1 MTAAILQARQK
12 KGRKPQQRSIQL
24 RDAIVQ
30 VVSEYEV
37 MTVRQ
42 LYYQMEMRGYVGK
55 TDADYDKVQYH
66 CLQMRRDGMIPY
78 GKIRDL
84 SRVRRKVTQF
94 EGMRDLLER
103 SLEFYR
109 RNYWSFQPVNVEIWC
124 EKEALLGVIAPICDE
139 YGVTFVAAKGFD
151 SESLAYES
159 AQELR
164 ELGKPTHVYYFG
176 DHDPSGWWIAN
187 NLQQRIRDFGADV
200 LVRHMAVHPHQV
212 EDWGLPTR
220 RAKRSDSRL
229 RGFFERFGSDSCTEL
244 DAIPPNILQGYVRH
258 CIEAEID
265 HESWARV
272 KQEEA
277 AQLVTLESLAVLDLR
292 PGVRYSMSSDEE
304 QAAA

>member
-1 MTAAILQARQK
+1 MSTAILQARQK
-12 KGRKPQQRSIQL
+12 KGRKPQQRSVRL
-24 RDAIVQ
+24 REAIVH
-30 VVSEYEV
+30 VVAEYEV

-55 TDADYDKVQYH
+55 TDADYDRVQYH
-66 CLQMRRDGMIPY
+66 CLQMRREGAIPY

-109 RNYWSFQPVNVEIWC
+109 RNYWSYQRVNVEIWC
-124 EKEALLGVIAPICDE
+124 EKEALLGVIAPVCDE

-159 AQELR
+159 ALELR

-187 NLQQRIRDFGADV
+187 NLEARIRDFGADV
-200 LVRHMAVHPHQV
+200 RVRHMAVHPWQV

-220 RAKRSDSRL
+220 RAKKSDSRL
-229 RGFFERFGSDSCTEL
+229 RGFFELFGSDSCTEL
-244 DAIPPNILQGYVRH
+244 DAIPPDVLQAYVRH

-265 HESWARV
+265 QESWQRV

-277 AQLVTLESLAVLDLR
+277 LQRVTLESLAVLDLR
-292 PGVRYSMSSDEE
+292 PGVCYGMTGEE
-304 QAAA
+304 EAA

>member
-1 MTAAILQARQK
+1 MSTAILQARQK
-12 KGRKPQQRSIQL
+12 NAQKPQQRSLAL
-24 RDAIVQ
+24 RDAIAA
-30 VVSEYEV
+30 VVAEYDV

-55 TDADYDKVQYH
+55 TDADYDRVQYH

-78 GKIRDL
+78 WKIRDL
-84 SRVRRKVTQF
+84 SRVRRKVAQY

-109 RNYWSFQPVNVEIWC
+109 RNYWTYQPVNVEIWC
-124 EKEALLGVIAPICDE
+124 EKEALLGVIAPVCDE

-187 NLQQRIRDFGADV
+187 KLEQRIRDFGADV
-200 LVRHMAVHPHQV
+200 RVRHMAVHPFQV

-220 RAKRSDSRL
+220 QAKKSDSRL
-229 RGFFERFGSDSCTEL
+229 RGFLQRFGSDSCTEL
-244 DAIPPNILQGYVRH
+244 DAVPPNVLQGYVRH

-265 HESWARV
+265 QEAWARV
-272 KQEEA
+272 RMGEEAERITLESMAVLNLQPGIRYSMNTEEA
-277 AQLVTLESLAVLDLR
+277 A
-292 PGVRYSMSSDEE
+292 
-304 QAAA
+304 

>member
-1 MTAAILQARQK
+1 MTSDVIIPARLK
-12 KGRKPQQRSIQL
+12 KSRKPQQRSLTL
-24 RDAIVQ
+24 RDGIAL
-30 VVSEYEV
+30 VVNEYDV

-55 TDADYDKVQYH
+55 TDADYDRVQYH
-66 CLQMRRDGMIPY
+66 CLQMRREGRIPY
-78 GKIRDL
+78 HKIRDL

-94 EGMRDLLER
+94 EGMHDLLER

-109 RNYWSFQPVNVEIWC
+109 RNYWSYQPVNVEIWC

-187 NLQQRIRDFGADV
+187 NLEQRIRDFGADV
-200 LVRHMAVHPHQV
+200 LVRHMAVHPHQI

-220 RAKRSDSRL
+220 RAKKSDGRL
-229 RGFFERFGSDSCTEL
+229 RGFFERFGSDNCTEL
-244 DAIPPNILQGYVRH
+244 DAIPPDVLQGYVRH
-258 CIEAEID
+258 CIWSEID
-265 HESWARV
+265 QESWARV
-272 KQEEA
+272 KQGEDAER
-277 AQLVTLESLAVLDLR
+277 QTLESLTLLDLR
-292 PGVRYSMSSDEE
+292 PGVRYGMSSQES
-304 QAAA
+304 AA